1 MKMPITTKNNVKL
14 YMGLTDN
21 TNDRLINFL
30 IPKVE
35 EDYERIRNCP
45 FDEDSND
52 IIYPDG
58 SELVAIQMIA
68 FILSERSRVSGMQ
81 SEVIGSYSY
90 TKDNLSHYFEG
101 YPKNIVGKIKRYV
114 SIR

>member
-1 MKMPITTKNNVKL
+1 
-14 YMGLTDN
+14 MGLTDN
-21 TNDRLINFL
+21 TSDRLINFL

-68 FILSERSRVSGMQ
+68 FQMQQQQRVGAGFQ
-81 SEVIGSYSY
+81 SESIGSYSY
-90 TKDNLSHYFEG
+90 TKEKLIGG
-101 YPKNIVGKIKRYV
+101 YPESITNKIKRYV
-114 SIR
+114 SSR